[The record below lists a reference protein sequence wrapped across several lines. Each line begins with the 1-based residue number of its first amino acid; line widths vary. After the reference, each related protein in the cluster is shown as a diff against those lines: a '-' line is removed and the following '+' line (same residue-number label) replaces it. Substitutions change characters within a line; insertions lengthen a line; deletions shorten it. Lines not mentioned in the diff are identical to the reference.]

1 MRLTK
6 NEVKKE
12 LMLLK
17 LRAGIKKKS
26 GRSSAISHWVTPALL
41 ASQRRQTQSF
51 IESIGIDRFQSLKNE
66 KMSGRLAAIWQKEKR
81 PAGA

>member
-26 GRSSAISHWVTPALL
+26 RRGSGIVHWVTPSLL

-51 IESIGIDRFQSLKNE
+51 IESVGIDRFQSLKNE
-66 KMSGRLAAIWQKEKR
+66 KMSGRLAAIWQKEKP
-81 PAGA
+81 PAAA